1 MCHDGLRVGNRTLT
15 PNPSPVGEGS
25 CASTQ
30 QPAHLRRALASAAF
44 DLGDEGGDGSSDR
57 LGMILLQKMN
67 AVSKLDEPAIL
78 ELAGEV
84 LRIRRRDERASNC
97 R

>member
-1 MCHDGLRVGNRTLT
+1 MK
-15 PNPSPVGEGS
+15 
-25 CASTQ
+25 
-30 QPAHLRRALASAAF
+30 QPAHLRRALALPGF
-44 DLGDEGGDGSSDR
+44 DFSDEGGDGSSDR

-84 LRIRRRDERASNC
+84 LRIRRRDERARLGANRSFG
-97 R
+97 